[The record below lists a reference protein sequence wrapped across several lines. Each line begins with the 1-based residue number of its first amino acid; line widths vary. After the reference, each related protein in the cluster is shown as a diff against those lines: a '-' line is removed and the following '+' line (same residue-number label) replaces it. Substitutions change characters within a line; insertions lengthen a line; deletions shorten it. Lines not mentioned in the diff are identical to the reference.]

1 MSAAGGALRALLGI
15 VLAWAW
21 WTGRLSRLTDGAA
34 ALLSGAPGP
43 AAAPASSAGAPAPSP
58 HQSA

>member
-15 VLAWAW
+15 ALAWAW

-34 ALLSGAPGP
+34 SLLSGAP
-43 AAAPASSAGAPAPSP
+43 AAAAASSAGAPAPSRY
-58 HQSA
+58 QSA